1 MNNKKLLILDDDL
14 AVAQT
19 ISFVAESAGFEV
31 RIFNDPIPFLEMAG
45 EWLPTHIAL
54 DLVMPAMD
62 GVEVLANLSNMNCQ
76 SAIIVTSG
84 MGTKVL
90 ESAQIGALERGLN
103 VRGILPKPFKNLIL
117 KELLSDHHSEHPQI
131 RNLYKKNSSL
141 TVVEQTI
148 AHGISNNHFNL
159 YYQPKIDLKTS
170 RVIGFEGLM
179 RWNHPDF
186 GVILPDTFI
195 SVAEETGQID
205 QMTHQIIRVGLEWL
219 SSRDSDMTLA
229 LNISAKSLRD
239 NKLINILGSEC
250 DNFNIDPNRIILE
263 LTETSTMMDPVESL
277 NLLTRLR
284 IKGFRLSIDDFGTG
298 YSSMVQL
305 ARLPFSELKIDR
317 SFIMSMETSNEA
329 QKIVASIIALGHS
342 LGLTTVAEGVENIT
356 IHNMLQ
362 DLDCHLGQGYHYA
375 RPMTPELASSWLD
388 NWNIN

>member
-19 ISFVAESAGFEV
+19 ISFVAESVGFEV
-31 RIFNDPIPFLEMAG
+31 RIFDDPNSFLEMAG

-62 GVEVLANLSNMNCQ
+62 GVEVLANLSDMNCQ

-103 VRGILPKPFKNLIL
+103 VRGILPKPFKNLML
-117 KELLSDHHSEHPQI
+117 KELLSDHHIEHHK
-131 RNLYKKNSSL
+131 NGSSYKRNSSL

-148 AHGISNNHFNL
+148 AYGITCNQFGL
-159 YYQPKIDLKTS
+159 YYQPKIDFKTNQA
-170 RVIGFEGLM
+170 IGFEGLM
-179 RWNHPDF
+179 RWDHPDF
-186 GVILPDTFI
+186 GLILPDAFI
-195 SVAEETGQID
+195 SVAESTGQID

-219 SSRDSDMTLA
+219 SHLDSEITLA

-239 NKLINILGSEC
+239 NKLINILVSEC
-250 DNFNIDPNRIILE
+250 SNFNIDPNRIILE

-317 SFIMSMETSNEA
+317 SFIMSMDVSNEA
-329 QKIVASIIALGHS
+329 QKIVASTIGLGRS
-342 LGLTTVAEGVENIT
+342 LGLTTVAEGVENLT
-356 IHNMLQ
+356 IHNMLHE
-362 DLDCHLGQGYHYA
+362 LDCQLGQGYHYA
-375 RPMTPELASSWLD
+375 KPMAPDLATHWLN
-388 NWNIN
+388 NWNI